1 MSYKN
6 KLYIYS
12 KAIVRKDYLSTS
24 KFLEKSANWNENEIR
39 LYQEN
44 AISKIIKYA
53 INNVPFYQQLKEKKE
68 LIVPEIQGLSQLE
81 VFPIITKEII
91 SRNSNNFIVQE
102 SQLKRVNG
110 STGGSTGVPLKYVMS
125 TENALY
131 SSLLLDRGLGFAGY
145 RAGDRLAIIAG
156 GSLVGSKKPLRK
168 RIVERLANVRYYSS
182 YGMDDKQLELYSKD
196 IIDFQPKFLR
206 GYASALNALATYM
219 RTNGLTSKL
228 KLTAIFSTSE
238 VLVKNVR
245 DNIENA
251 FGCEV
256 YDGWGLNDGGA
267 TAFECHEHL
276 GMHIDPERAYVEI
289 VEDETTKEFGEG
301 VGRIIITNLIDK
313 VMPFIRY
320 DSGDIGRIDFSEC
333 PCGKKTP
340 RLFVNYGRVTDT
352 LVIAGK
358 VIGVPVLTVLM
369 GKVPVLQY
377 QIAKT
382 GDNQMTF
389 RIIKS
394 PEYNQSFEDY
404 IRRSILERVGD
415 VDLVFNYVNS
425 ITPPQG
431 RKHKF
436 LVDETLSNI
445 V

>member
-12 KAIVRKDYLSTS
+12 KALVRKDYLSTS
-24 KFLEKSANWNENEIR
+24 KFLEKSAYWSESEIK
-39 LYQEN
+39 LYQEE
-44 AISKIIKYA
+44 AISKIIQYA
-53 INNVPFYQQLKEKKE
+53 INNVPFYKQLIEKRELIISETQGINQLKT
-68 LIVPEIQGLSQLE
+68 
-81 VFPIITKEII
+81 FPIITKEII
-91 SRNSNNFIVQE
+91 SKNRDNFIVQE
-102 SQLKRVNG
+102 SKLKRVNG
-110 STGGSTGVPLKYVMS
+110 STGGSTGIPLKYVMS
-125 TENALY
+125 KENALY
-131 SSLLLDRGLGFAGY
+131 SSLLLDRGLGLAGY

-156 GSLVGSKKPLRK
+156 GSLVGLKKPLRK

-228 KLTAIFSTSE
+228 KISAIFSTSE

-245 DNIENA
+245 DNIEDA

-289 VEDETTKEFGEG
+289 VEDETTREFGEG

-333 PCGKKTP
+333 PCGKNTP

-358 VIGVPVLTVLM
+358 IIGVPVLTVLM

-382 GDNQMTF
+382 GDSQMTF

-394 PEYNQSFEDY
+394 PEYNQTSEDY
-404 IRRSILERVGD
+404 IRRSILERIGE
-415 VDLVFNYVNS
+415 VDLIFNYVNS

>member
-6 KLYIYS
+6 KLFIYS
-12 KAIVRKDYLSTS
+12 KAIVRKGYLSTS
-24 KFLEKSANWNENEIR
+24 NFLENSACWSENEIK
-39 LYQEN
+39 LYQEE
-44 AISKIIKYA
+44 AILKTIKYA
-53 INNVPFYQQLKEKKE
+53 INNVPYYKKLVAKGE
-68 LIVPEIQGLSQLE
+68 LIIPEIYSIDQLQS
-81 VFPIITKEII
+81 FPIITKEII
-91 SRNSNNFIVQE
+91 SKNKDDFIVKE

-110 STGGSTGVPLKYVMS
+110 STGGSTGIPLKYVMS
-125 TENALY
+125 SENALY
-131 SSLLLDRGLGFAGY
+131 SSLLLDRGLGLAGY

-156 GSLVGSKKPLRK
+156 GSLVGIKKPLRK
-168 RIVERLANVRYYSS
+168 RIVEKLANVRYYSS

-219 RTNGLTSKL
+219 QANGLTSKL
-228 KLTAIFSTSE
+228 KISAIFSTSE

-245 DNIENA
+245 ENIENA

-267 TAFECHEHL
+267 TAFECHQHS
-276 GMHIDPERAYVEI
+276 GMHIDPERAYIEI

-333 PCGKKTP
+333 VCGKKTP
-340 RLFVNYGRVTDT
+340 RIFVNYGRVTDT

-382 GDNQMTF
+382 GENQMTF

-394 PEYNQSFEDY
+394 PDYNQSFEDY
-404 IRRSILERVGD
+404 IRRSISERIGNI
-415 VDLVFNYVNS
+415 DLVFNYVDC

-431 RKHKF
+431 KKHKF
-436 LVDETLSNI
+436 LVDETLSN
-445 V
+445 VV